1 MLDERKRRILDFII
15 QDYVDTAV
23 PVGSRTITRKYN
35 VGVSPATIRNE
46 MSDLEALGYL
56 EQPHVSA
63 GRVPSVKAYRLYVDD
78 LIAGGPGSFPRDDEA
93 WDCFSRCLLQQED
106 AALSAAQALCE
117 RTRMTSLVMMPSQPG
132 MRIAT
137 LQLVPMP
144 RGAALLVMVT
154 DSGLVRD
161 TVLHVSES
169 LDPDALYAISRSM
182 TEAFAGRSVQEVQ
195 RMLTAYAS
203 QGGAE
208 QRVLD
213 GVRTLAEQMAR
224 QASEDTVY
232 VDGAHNILNFPE
244 YADVQK
250 ARAFLS
256 VMESRRRLLNLIRED
271 PSFITVRIGDEL
283 SLPEISDCSMITVRF
298 GLGGYHGLLG
308 VIGPARMPYRQTICA
323 LTTISRSMTE
333 LFSAQ
338 RS

>member
-1 MLDERKRRILDFII
+1 MQMDDRKMRILQAII
-15 QDYVDTAV
+15 DDYILTGV
-23 PVGSRTITRKYN
+23 PVGSRTISRKYDM
-35 VGVSPATIRNE
+35 GLSSATIRNE
-46 MSDLEALGYL
+46 MSDLEELGYL
-56 EQPHVSA
+56 AQPHVSA

-78 LIAGGPGSFPRDDEA
+78 LISGGPGSFPQDEEA
-93 WDCFSRCLLQQED
+93 WDCFSRCLIQQED
-106 AALSAAQALCE
+106 AAQSAAQALCE
-117 RTRMTSLVMMPSQPG
+117 RTHMTSLVMMPSQPG
-132 MRIAT
+132 MRIST
-137 LQLVPMP
+137 LQLISMP
-144 RGAALLVMVT
+144 GNAALLVLVT

-161 TVLHVSES
+161 TVLHVSET

-195 RMLTAYAS
+195 RMLAAYAS

-256 VMESRRRLLNLIRED
+256 VMESRGRLLNLIRED
-271 PSFITVRIGDEL
+271 PSY
-283 SLPEISDCSMITVRF
+283 ITVRF

-308 VIGPARMPYRQTICA
+308 VIGPARMPYRQTICT

-338 RS
+338 RQ

>member
-1 MLDERKRRILDFII
+1 MLDERKRQILDFII

-35 VGVSPATIRNE
+35 IGVSPATIRNE

-78 LIAGGPGSFPRDDEA
+78 LIAAGPEAFEPDEA
-93 WDCFSRCLLQQED
+93 AGACFSRCLTQQED
-106 AALSAAQALCE
+106 AAQSAAQALCE

-132 MRIAT
+132 MRIST
-137 LQLVPMP
+137 LQLISMP
-144 RGAALLVMVT
+144 GNAALLVLVT

-161 TVLHVSES
+161 TVLHVREN
-169 LDPDALYAISRSM
+169 LDPDALYAISRSL
-182 TEAFAGRSVQEVQ
+182 TEALSGRTVLEVQ
-195 RMLTAYAS
+195 HMLAAYAS
-203 QGGAE
+203 LGGAE

-213 GVRTLAEQMAR
+213 GVRTLAAQLAR
-224 QASEDTVY
+224 QSSEDTVY

-250 ARAFLS
+250 ARAFLA
-256 VMESRRRLLNLIRED
+256 VMEKRRSLLDIIRED
-271 PSFITVRIGDEL
+271 RAPVTVRIGEEL
-283 SLPEISDCSMITVRF
+283 ALPELCDCSLITARF
-298 GLGGYHGLLG
+298 SVGGYHGLLG
-308 VIGPARMPYRQTICA
+308 VIGPVRMPYRQTVRT

-333 LFSAQ
+333 LFS
-338 RS
+338 S

>member
-1 MLDERKRRILDFII
+1 MLDERKRQILDFII

-78 LIAGGPGSFPRDDEA
+78 LIAGGAGSFSQDDEA

-106 AALSAAQALCE
+106 AAQSAAQALCE

-161 TVLHVSES
+161 TVLHVSER

-182 TEAFAGRSVQEVQ
+182 TEAFSGHSVQTVQ
-195 RMLTAYAS
+195 RMLAAYAS

-213 GVRTLAEQMAR
+213 GVRTLADQMAR
-224 QASEDTVY
+224 QSSEDTVY

-256 VMESRRRLLNLIRED
+256 VMESRKRLLDLIRED

-283 SLPEISDCSMITVRF
+283 SLPEISDCSLITVRF
-298 GLGGYHGLLG
+298 GVGDYHGLLG
-308 VIGPARMPYRQTICA
+308 VIGPARMPYRQTIRT

-338 RS
+338 QA

>member
-1 MLDERKRRILDFII
+1 MLDERKRQILDFII

-35 VGVSPATIRNE
+35 IGVSPATIRNE

-78 LIAGGPGSFPRDDEA
+78 LIAAGPEAFEPDEA
-93 WDCFSRCLLQQED
+93 AGACFSRCLTQQED
-106 AALSAAQALCE
+106 AAQSAAQALCE

-132 MRIAT
+132 MRIST
-137 LQLVPMP
+137 LQLISMP
-144 RGAALLVMVT
+144 GNAALLVLVT

-161 TVLHVSES
+161 TVLHVREN
-169 LDPDALYAISRSM
+169 LDPDALYAISRSL
-182 TEAFAGRSVQEVQ
+182 TEALSGRTVLEVQ
-195 RMLTAYAS
+195 HMLAAYAS
-203 QGGAE
+203 LGGAE

-213 GVRTLAEQMAR
+213 GVRTLAAQLAR
-224 QASEDTVY
+224 QSSEDTVY

-250 ARAFLS
+250 ARAFLA
-256 VMESRRRLLNLIRED
+256 VMEKRRSLLDIIRED
-271 PSFITVRIGDEL
+271 RAPVTVRIGEEL
-283 SLPEISDCSMITVRF
+283 ALPELCDCSLITARF
-298 GLGGYHGLLG
+298 GVGGYHGLLG
-308 VIGPARMPYRQTICA
+308 VIGPVRMPYRQTVRT

-333 LFSAQ
+333 LFS
-338 RS
+338 S

>member
-1 MLDERKRRILDFII
+1 MLDERKRQILDFII

-35 VGVSPATIRNE
+35 IGVSPATIRNE

-78 LIAGGPGSFPRDDEA
+78 LIAAGPEAFEPDEA
-93 WDCFSRCLLQQED
+93 AGACFSRCLTQQED
-106 AALSAAQALCE
+106 AAQSAAQALCE

-132 MRIAT
+132 MRIST
-137 LQLVPMP
+137 LQLISMP
-144 RGAALLVMVT
+144 GNAALLVLVT

-161 TVLHVSES
+161 TVLHVREN
-169 LDPDALYAISRSM
+169 LDPDALYAISRSL
-182 TEAFAGRSVQEVQ
+182 TEALSGRTVLEVQ
-195 RMLTAYAS
+195 HMLAAYAS
-203 QGGAE
+203 LGGAE

-213 GVRTLAEQMAR
+213 GVRTLAAQLAR
-224 QASEDTVY
+224 QSSEDTVY

-250 ARAFLS
+250 ARAFLA
-256 VMESRRRLLNLIRED
+256 VMEKRRSLLDIIRED
-271 PSFITVRIGDEL
+271 RAPVTVRIGEEL
-283 SLPEISDCSMITVRF
+283 ALPELCDCSLITTRF
-298 GLGGYHGLLG
+298 GVGGYHGLLG
-308 VIGPARMPYRQTICA
+308 VIGPVRMPYRQTVRT

-333 LFSAQ
+333 LFS
-338 RS
+338 S